1 MLLDDYIGRTETRE
15 ERLSVEPSRAL
26 ADLFDLDDRFEDG
39 DTLPPMWYW
48 LYFLPRAPQSEI
60 GTDGHP
66 KLGKFLPDTGLP
78 RRMFAGATSTFKK
91 PLRIGGTAT
100 KRSTIKS
107 IEEKSGKR
115 SGRMVFVVVEHE
127 ISDSDGLCLTESQ
140 TIVYRG
146 ASTQSP
152 STSVPTA
159 EPLPPLLHQ
168 REVTPDPVMLFR
180 FSALTYNAHRIH
192 YDRQYATEEEGYS
205 DLVVHGPLTA
215 LLLISHF
222 QQRYQDKKIRS
233 FSFRG
238 TSPFFVSRHMTLGIT
253 HDSGTP
259 DRFELTAFDNVGVV
273 GQQAH
278 VIVA

>member
-1 MLLDDYIGRTETRE
+1 MLLDDYIGRTEIRE
-15 ERLSVEPSRAL
+15 ERLSVEPPRAL
-26 ADLFDLDDRFEDG
+26 ADLFDMEIRFEEG
-39 DTLPPMWYW
+39 DALPPMWYW

-91 PLRIGGTAT
+91 PLRIGSAAT
-100 KRSTIKS
+100 KRSNIKS

-127 ISDSDGLCLTESQ
+127 ISDSEGLCLTESQ

-146 ASTQSP
+146 ASTQAP
-152 STSVPTA
+152 NIAVPEA
-159 EPLPPLLHQ
+159 KPLPPLLHQ
-168 REVTPDPVMLFR
+168 SKVMPDPVMLFR

-192 YDRQYATEEEGYS
+192 YDRQYATEEEGYA

-215 LLLISHF
+215 LLLINHF
-222 QQRYQDKKIRS
+222 QQCFQNKKIHS
-233 FSFRG
+233 FTFRG
-238 TSPFFVSRHMTLGIT
+238 TSPFFVSRQMTLGIT
-253 HDSGTP
+253 HETGSP
-259 DRFELTAFDNVGVV
+259 DRYELTAFDNVGVV